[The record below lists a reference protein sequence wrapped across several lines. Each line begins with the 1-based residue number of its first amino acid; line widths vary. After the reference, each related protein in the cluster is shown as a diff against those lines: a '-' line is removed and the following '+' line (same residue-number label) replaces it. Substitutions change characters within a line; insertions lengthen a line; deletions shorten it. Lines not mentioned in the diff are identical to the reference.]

1 MMLSPINEREITSTF
16 GFDWSSLLYLYF
28 FWGNLISFLN
38 NRPMVHE
45 RALVLV
51 FWFFF
56 NDFQF
61 TFTSAFPRRLSLKI
75 TSLHYQSHFSII
87 YQLES
92 NQIALVSFINCIY
105 HFSPNWKREKSFFPN
120 LWSRFHWRLW
130 RRGRGH
136 GDYDRFYEGIWGIV

>member
-1 MMLSPINEREITSTF
+1 MMLSPINEREITSNF

-51 FWFFF
+51 FWFYF

-75 TSLHYQSHFSII
+75 TSLHLPVAFQYHLSVGIKSNCFSFI
-87 YQLES
+87 YQLH
-92 NQIALVSFINCIY
+92 L
-105 HFSPNWKREKSFFPN
+105 SFFPKWN
-120 LWSRFHWRLW
+120 RLVTLKAL
-130 RRGRGH
+130 G
-136 GDYDRFYEGIWGIV
+136 EGGMEITIDFMRVF